1 MNKPSSP
8 KTADDF
14 QWVDYC
20 YSIIYVIKNSNGGVS
35 FTRREIINM
44 VLNELK
50 ISEDLLKDRVKHN
63 TTPKIV
69 NRIEWAVS
77 FLHKLEYLSAS
88 RENSTYNKY
97 SLTQKSQPSIDEKEL
112 TKTINNLHKEYQR
125 EYNKNKSA
133 NKKVPISKQEEEEN
147 LENIEDLSWKTQM
160 INQLYQLSPTM
171 FEKFCGALLR
181 NMDFQ
186 GVNVTQQ
193 TRDGG
198 IDINAYAL
206 INSVI
211 REKVIIQCK
220 RYANDSKIGTE
231 DLHKFLGAMS
241 LSNNCKKGIFITLS
255 DFKTSVK
262 SEEFEMIELVN
273 GDRLCDLI
281 SKYYPQIVN
290 PIISYEL
297 NDKFKEL
304 FPKDGYDGK

>member
-88 RENSTYNKY
+88 RENSAYNKY

-112 TKTINNLHKEYQR
+112 TKTINNLYKEYQK

-231 DLHKFLGAMS
+231 ELHKFLGAMS

>member
-1 MNKPSSP
+1 MNKPSFP

-14 QWVDYC
+14 KWVDYC
-20 YSIIYVIKNSNGGVS
+20 YSIIYVIKNSNEGVS

-44 VLNELK
+44 VLNELN
-50 ISEDLLKDRVKHN
+50 ISEDLLKDRIGDN
-63 TTPKIV
+63 TPKIV
-69 NRIEWAVS
+69 NRIEWALS

-112 TKTINNLHKEYQR
+112 TKTINNLHKEYQK

-133 NKKVPISKQEEEEN
+133 NKKVHISKQEEDEN

-186 GVNVTQQ
+186 GVKVTQQ

-231 DLHKFLGAMS
+231 ELHKFLGAMS